1 MTLPMA
7 AWRVTYTPGN
17 WLVLSGP
24 TMLVVMLPAPA
35 RMSGLVSSLWA
46 DIANARSVDGLL
58 ELLNSYGLDS
68 MPDFGAFFWDANG
81 LHGVARGRIKVTDTD
96 TGAIAVDGEQTV
108 TWREENLG
116 ADRHLRIDMEP
127 VDQDAVLQ
135 LPLVVG
141 AVTASAIYLTTHAD
155 EQIRFPSNEQLGV
168 VPRIPVLGVR
178 PRPRRSAPEVEADE
192 PAAPAQPAA
201 AAVGVPVTAQE
212 AEPEPT
218 PEPEPSPEPEAGT
231 VAEPETENTLEQ
243 EPAAADETAP
253 APEASP
259 LPEVPQSPT
268 AQPSA
273 DADAIGTGELAFD
286 TQVMEAPAEPEAPL
300 SAGAAPVAPAPTGIP
315 SAQPPVAPTPAVPTP
330 AAPTGGPVV
339 VPGGFAQQSASDDDG
354 GTIFST
360 GLAATHKPAAPA
372 DSDPDPQVLAVP
384 CANGHANAP
393 GARHCRLCK
402 APVDSS
408 NARLIR
414 RPALAGVHSN
424 KGEFADIVAGVLVG
438 RSPDASKAPAGSYLM
453 RVPSPSSDISRNHVL
468 VSTRDWSIV
477 VTDLHSTNGTTVM
490 PVGEQ
495 PFVLANGDTVQVE
508 LGTILDLGDGVSLR
522 IEPPRG

>member
-7 AWRVTYTPGN
+7 AWRVTYTPGS

-35 RMSGLVSSLWA
+35 RMSGLVNSLWA
-46 DIANARSVDGLL
+46 DIADARSVDGLL
-58 ELLNSYGLDS
+58 ALLNSYGLDS

-81 LHGVARGRIKVTDTD
+81 LHGIARGRIKVTDTD
-96 TGAIAVDGEQTV
+96 TGEVAVDGEQTV

-116 ADRHLRIDMEP
+116 AARHLRIDMEP
-127 VDQDAVLQ
+127 VDQDEVLQ

-141 AVTASAIYLTTHAD
+141 AASASAVYLTTHAD
-155 EQIRFPSNEQLGV
+155 EQIRFPSHEQLGV
-168 VPRIPVLGVR
+168 LPKVPVLGVR
-178 PRPRRSAPEVEADE
+178 PRPRRSAPEVEDVA
-192 PAAPAQPAA
+192 PAAP
-201 AAVGVPVTAQE
+201 
-212 AEPEPT
+212 
-218 PEPEPSPEPEAGT
+218 
-231 VAEPETENTLEQ
+231 VA
-243 EPAAADETAP
+243 AP
-253 APEASP
+253 APEPAPQPAVEPAEAPEAPAPSTESESLTEPTPVEPAESAVEPDVAPEPVSESESAS
-259 LPEVPQSPT
+259 S
-268 AQPSA
+268 ADA
-273 DADAIGTGELAFD
+273 DADAIGTGQLAFD
-286 TQVMEAPAEPEAPL
+286 TQVMDVPIDPATQESVDVAPPAPEPVGAPSAPAPYGVP
-300 SAGAAPVAPAPTGIP
+300 SAQAAAVPAAPAPTP
-315 SAQPPVAPTPAVPTP
+315 SAPS
-330 AAPTGGPVV
+330 GGPVV
-339 VPGGFAQQSASDDDG
+339 VPGGFTQTEPEDDG

-360 GLAATHKPAAPA
+360 GLAATHKPAAEA
-372 DSDPDPQVLAVP
+372 DSLPDPQVLAVP

-393 GARHCRLCK
+393 GTRHCRLCK

-468 VSTRDWSIV
+468 VTPRDWSVV

-508 LGTILDLGDGVSLR
+508 LGTVLDLGDGVSLR

>member
-1 MTLPMA
+1 MQQLHREDPPMTLPMA

-35 RMSGLVSSLWA
+35 RMSGLVNSLWA

-178 PRPRRSAPEVEADE
+178 PRPRRSAPEVEPDE

-218 PEPEPSPEPEAGT
+218 PEPEPEPTPEPEPSPEPEAGT
-231 VAEPETENTLEQ
+231 VA
-243 EPAAADETAP
+243 
-253 APEASP
+253 
-259 LPEVPQSPT
+259 
-268 AQPSA
+268 
-273 DADAIGTGELAFD
+273 
-286 TQVMEAPAEPEAPL
+286 
-300 SAGAAPVAPAPTGIP
+300 
-315 SAQPPVAPTPAVPTP
+315 
-330 AAPTGGPVV
+330 
-339 VPGGFAQQSASDDDG
+339 
-354 GTIFST
+354 
-360 GLAATHKPAAPA
+360 
-372 DSDPDPQVLAVP
+372 
-384 CANGHANAP
+384 
-393 GARHCRLCK
+393 
-402 APVDSS
+402 
-408 NARLIR
+408 
-414 RPALAGVHSN
+414 
-424 KGEFADIVAGVLVG
+424 
-438 RSPDASKAPAGSYLM
+438 
-453 RVPSPSSDISRNHVL
+453 
-468 VSTRDWSIV
+468 
-477 VTDLHSTNGTTVM
+477 
-490 PVGEQ
+490 
-495 PFVLANGDTVQVE
+495 
-508 LGTILDLGDGVSLR
+508 
-522 IEPPRG
+522 